1 MELATKLVRK
11 IKKIFTTAD
20 KQDLIS
26 NIKQAIRTEINN
38 QQLKMKTANSFY
50 IPDTYNIFLAKKED
64 KEYIISNGYDKF
76 IFDFINDK
84 IKFGNKEVKDKLK
97 VDFFYKKN
105 IDKIIVE
112 SSFSNKP
119 INLNN
124 KRSTDTIIYKG
135 EAKGETVKN
144 NNFKI
149 EQTLQFNNFSVTS
162 ELEILSDKLNLDK
175 VEITAIETNI
185 GRQRSNEVVLF
196 DSSVSRVHAQIVK
209 KKYYYV
215 IKDLNSTNGVIVNG
229 EYVKE
234 QRLNNG
240 DLILL
245 GNIKLKFNLI
255 S

>member
-20 KQDLIS
+20 KQELIS
-26 NIKQAIRTEINN
+26 DIKQAIRTEINN
-38 QQLKMKTANSFY
+38 QQLIMKRANSFY

-97 VDFFYKKN
+97 VNFFFEKN
-105 IDKIIVE
+105 IDKIRIE

-119 INLNN
+119 INLNS
-124 KRSTDTIIYKG
+124 KRSTDTIIYEG
-135 EAKGETVKN
+135 EAKDKTVKN